1 MTAEGIQGR
10 TVGNTRFKE
19 QVEKRESEK
28 CAERQELEPG
38 WVLGAG
44 DLDAELGE
52 HFKKQMINLRN
63 ASER

>member
-1 MTAEGIQGR
+1 MWETPE
-10 TVGNTRFKE
+10 FKE

-28 CAERQELEPG
+28 CTERQGLEPG
-38 WVLGAG
+38 RVLGVG

-52 HFKKQMINLRN
+52 HFKKQMINVQN

>member
-1 MTAEGIQGR
+1 MWETPE
-10 TVGNTRFKE
+10 FKE

-28 CAERQELEPG
+28 CTERQGLEPG
-38 WVLGAG
+38 WVLGVG

-52 HFKKQMINLRN
+52 HFKKQMINVQN